1 MLNFEPICV
10 DTRTACQMLGIKRTL
25 LFRYLAEGSLRRCKI
40 GRKTV
45 VPIESLK
52 SFAAARIA

>member
-1 MLNFEPICV
+1 MLTFEPLFV
-10 DTRTACQMLGIKRTL
+10 DTHTACQMLGIKRTL
-25 LFRYLAEGSLRRCKI
+25 LFRYLGEGALRRCKI

-45 VPIESLK
+45 VPMADIK

>member
-1 MLNFEPICV
+1 MRNFEPLLV
-10 DTRTACQMLGIKRTL
+10 DTHTACQMLGIKRTL

-52 SFAAARIA
+52 SFAAARAA

>member
-1 MLNFEPICV
+1 
-10 DTRTACQMLGIKRTL
+10 MLGIKRTL

>member
-1 MLNFEPICV
+1 
-10 DTRTACQMLGIKRTL
+10 MLGIKRTL

-45 VPIESLK
+45 VPMDSIK
-52 SFAAARIA
+52 NFAAARTA

>member
-1 MLNFEPICV
+1 
-10 DTRTACQMLGIKRTL
+10 MLGIKRTL
-25 LFRYLAEGSLRRCKI
+25 LFRYLGEGALRRCKI

-45 VPIESLK
+45 VPMADIK